1 MSCQQCRG
9 IEAEFDNKYAR
20 RSLKRYRKKGPAKTT
35 RLLLNAIKAQGVEG
49 ASLMDIGGGV
59 GTIQHELLKAGVRE
73 VVNVEASPAFSETAR
88 EEAQR
93 QGHEQAIRFYLG
105 NFVELS
111 KQLPP
116 SDIVTLDRVICCFD
130 DMEEMVCKSSHLAK
144 KVYGVV
150 FPQDTWWV
158 RIGFYTLN
166 FFLKILRREFRTFLH
181 STQKVD
187 ELIRKAG
194 LTLFYYQTAGIW
206 QVRVY
211 SR

>member
-9 IEAEFDNKYAR
+9 IEAEFDRKYAR

-35 RLLLNAIKAQGVEG
+35 RLLLHAIKAQGVEG

-59 GTIQHELLKAGVRE
+59 GTIQHELLNAGVRE

-88 EEAQR
+88 EEARR
-93 QGHEQAIRFYLG
+93 QGHEQAIKFYLG
-105 NFVELS
+105 NFVELAE
-111 KQLPP
+111 QLPA

-130 DMEEMVCKSSHLAK
+130 DMEELVGKSSHLAK

-158 RIGFYTLN
+158 RIGFYALN

-194 LTLFYYQTAGIW
+194 LSPAYYQTAGIW